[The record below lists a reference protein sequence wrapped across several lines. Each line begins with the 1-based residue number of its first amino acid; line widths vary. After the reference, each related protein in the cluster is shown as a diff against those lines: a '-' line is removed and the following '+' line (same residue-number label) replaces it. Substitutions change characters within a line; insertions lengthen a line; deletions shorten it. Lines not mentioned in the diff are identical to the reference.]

1 MMQVRLD
8 LELIGV
14 ILYETWMIHGGMMKK
29 IEIELIIFQ
38 IWTSLKFQHF
48 KSTKHTFYWLMW
60 CVKFVQLFG

>member
-29 IEIELIIFQ
+29 IEIELITLQ
-38 IWTSLKFQHF
+38 IWTFKIPAFQIYETHVLL
-48 KSTKHTFYWLMW
+48 TYVM
-60 CVKFVQLFG
+60 C